1 MSVTIEIGFEGEP
14 SESARELPI
23 VYGGLRIE
31 VNGRELTRYQN
42 QKEMSEE
49 VAQREQYE
57 MTWYD
62 EVGEELSVDPYH
74 FKGEYVTVDLGRLSD
89 AFIECVQLSPDEYRE
104 VPASLAKTASD
115 IVFSYID
122 AEHLRIA
129 FQNRKPNRDTHRPS
143 MEVACGYSVSRAEF
157 CDELIAS
164 NEALLSHL
172 ECIEEETDMPDSSA
186 IKEVREGTQSAID
199 ALKDIQTERE

>member
-14 SESARELPI
+14 SESARELPM

-31 VNGRELTRYQN
+31 VDGDELTRYQN
-42 QKEMSEE
+42 QTELSKELK
-49 VAQREQYE
+49 QREQYE

-62 EVGEELSVDPYH
+62 ESGDELPVAPYY
-74 FKGEYVTVDLGRLSD
+74 FKGEYLAVDLGRLSD
-89 AFIECVQLSPDEYRE
+89 AFIKSVQLSSDEYRE
-104 VPASLAKTASD
+104 IPASLEKTASE

-122 AEHLRIA
+122 AEHVRVA
-129 FQNRKPNRDTHRPS
+129 FQNRKPNRDARQPP
-143 MEVACGYSVSRAEF
+143 MEAACGYSVAQADF

-172 ECIEEETDMPDSSA
+172 EHMEEEADIREDSP
-186 IKEVREGTQSAID
+186 IKKVREGTQSAID
-199 ALKDIQTERE
+199 ALKGIQTERE